1 MIKTK
6 LLDIGLSVK
15 ESDFYLQITKHGEIT
30 ASEIGKLT
38 NESRTHTYDTLNKLL
53 EKSLISYVIKNNVK
67 YFQAVNPNKL
77 LDYLKEKK
85 EKIIMEEKEISKI
98 IPEIEKLKGKHSKED
113 TKIEVYVG
121 KEGIKTIMND
131 ILREGK
137 NFITWGATSKVN
149 EYLPDFF
156 IKKYLNERKRK
167 KIKGKQLFTD
177 FYGVLKSPL
186 SDNRKLP
193 KEFTS
198 PTTTGIYGNKVS
210 IWFWLEI
217 PKVILIENK
226 ALADS
231 YRKHFELMWK
241 QAKK

>member
-6 LLDIGLSVK
+6 LLDIGLSEK
-15 ESDFYLQITKHGEIT
+15 ESDFYLLIVKHREIT
-30 ASEIGKLT
+30 ASEIAKIT

-77 LDYLKEKK
+77 LDYLNEKK
-85 EKIIMEEKEISKI
+85 EKIINEKKEISKI
-98 IPEIEKLKGKHSKED
+98 IPEIEKLKGNYPKEEA
-113 TKIEVYVG
+113 KIEVYMG
-121 KEGIKTIMND
+121 KEGIKTVMND

-137 NFITWGATSKVN
+137 EIIAWGATSKVKD
-149 EYLPDFF
+149 YLPDFF
-156 IKKYLNERKRK
+156 IEKYLNERKKK
-167 KIKGKQLFTD
+167 KIKARQLFTD
-177 FYGVLKSPL
+177 FYGVLKSPF

-198 PTTTGIYGNKVS
+198 PTTTGVYGNKVS
-210 IWFWLEI
+210 IWLWLEI
-217 PKVILIENK
+217 PRIILIENK
-226 ALADS
+226 GLADS

-241 QAKK
+241 QTEP